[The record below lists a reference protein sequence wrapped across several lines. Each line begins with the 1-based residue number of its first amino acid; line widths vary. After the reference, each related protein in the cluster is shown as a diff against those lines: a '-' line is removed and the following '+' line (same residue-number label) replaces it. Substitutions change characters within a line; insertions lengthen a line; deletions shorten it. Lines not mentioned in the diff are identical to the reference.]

1 MEYFPNSLNYLSLLL
16 KILLFGFLFPNIE
29 HILCYEL
36 NKHYLFK
43 KFYFLFL
50 DKQI

>member
-16 KILLFGFLFPNIE
+16 KRLFFWFLFPNIE
-29 HILCYEL
+29 LIVCYEL